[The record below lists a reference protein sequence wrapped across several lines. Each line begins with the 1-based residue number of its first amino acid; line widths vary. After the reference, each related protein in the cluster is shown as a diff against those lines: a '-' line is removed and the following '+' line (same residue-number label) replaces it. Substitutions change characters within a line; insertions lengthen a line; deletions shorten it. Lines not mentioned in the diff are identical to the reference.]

1 MPTSQVRVVVNEE
14 CGDRLTYELCYMPE
28 VDHWGGGR
36 CSCAPTAAAHRG
48 SALRYTDADS
58 IGPVE
63 DGESVASHS
72 DRARC
77 RCDEDMALRLGNGIK
92 RVEQLLMGEK
102 ARVLRGF
109 GLTVPQY
116 ATLAAL
122 AQTPGRSAAQLAR
135 AALVSPQTMA
145 TILGNL
151 EAKGLVKRDA
161 SSLHVRVLVCRLT
174 EAGGELVSHADRM
187 VKPIEDGLRSVF
199 TEDEFRRFREYLAR
213 SEQYLL
219 ARVEA

>member
-1 MPTSQVRVVVNEE
+1 M
-14 CGDRLTYELCYMPE
+14 
-28 VDHWGGGR
+28 
-36 CSCAPTAAAHRG
+36 
-48 SALRYTDADS
+48 
-58 IGPVE
+58 
-63 DGESVASHS
+63 ASHS

-116 ATLAAL
+116 ATLATL
-122 AQTPGRSAAQLAR
+122 AQAPGRSAAQLAR
-135 AALVSPQTMA
+135 ATLVSPQTMA

-151 EAKGLVKRDA
+151 EAKGLVKREA
-161 SSLHVRVLVCRLT
+161 SSLHVRVLVCHLT
-174 EAGGELVSHADRM
+174 EVGGELVSNADRM
-187 VKPIEDGLRSVF
+187 VKPVEDGLRSIF

-219 ARVEA
+219 ARVDA